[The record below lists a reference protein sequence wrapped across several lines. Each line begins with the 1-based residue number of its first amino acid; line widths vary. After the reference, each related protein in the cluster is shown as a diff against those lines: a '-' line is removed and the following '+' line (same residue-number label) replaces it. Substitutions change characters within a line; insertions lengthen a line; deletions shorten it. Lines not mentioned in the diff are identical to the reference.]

1 MTCLNL
7 ESLFWG
13 ATEGGARREVGPFL
27 SFFYTGKIGC
37 VCEREREKY
46 PALTFSI
53 QHPHLVNHVKKTTEN

>member
-27 SFFYTGKIGC
+27 SFFIQGKLDVC
-37 VCEREREKY
+37 VREREREREISSAY
-46 PALTFSI
+46 I
-53 QHPHLVNHVKKTTEN
+53 